1 MCLEDNVFNLTHN
14 IILYG
19 SLVLGFLYI
28 SILILKKIKK
38 KKILLNILLTIICIL
53 IVNTINFLLLK
64 KCDDKNNLSTTTKTT
79 LTSNEKNT
87 NATTTVSSE
96 VISTSVTTNA
106 KTTTTTT
113 TTTKLTTKITTT
125 TTKSSTK
132 EGYVGTSSK
141 GYTITY
147 KNGAYYVDNYLIV
160 NKTYKLDKNFVPL
173 NPYKSVPSS
182 GFARDPLD
190 KDAYNAWNEMLSDS
204 KAIGLNLWAQSG
216 YRSYSYQSD
225 LYNNYVKRKG
235 KAAADTSS
243 ARPGNSEHQTGLAF
257 DLNTIT
263 TDFKDTKEG
272 IWIANN
278 CYLYGYILRYPEGST
293 SETGYI
299 FEPWH
304 IRYVGKDLAKKLYN
318 SGSWITM
325 ENYFGLTSVYPD

>member
-64 KCDDKNNLSTTTKTT
+64 KCDDKNNLSTTTRTT

-113 TTTKLTTKITTT
+113 AKLTTKITTT

-182 GFARDPLD
+182 GFASDPLD

-225 LYNNYVKRKG
+225 LYNSYVKRKG

-263 TDFKDTKEG
+263 TGFKDTKEG

>member
-113 TTTKLTTKITTT
+113 TAKLTTKITTT
-125 TTKSSTK
+125 TAKSSTK

-225 LYNNYVKRKG
+225 LYNSYVKRKG

-263 TDFKDTKEG
+263 TGFKDTKEG

>member
-113 TTTKLTTKITTT
+113 AKLTTKITTT

-173 NPYKSVPSS
+173 NPYKSVTTS
-182 GFARDPLD
+182 GFASDPLD
-190 KDAYNAWNEMLSDS
+190 KDAYNAWNDMISDS
-204 KAIGLNLWAQSG
+204 KVIGLNLWAQSG

-225 LYNNYVKRKG
+225 LYNSYVKRKG

-263 TDFKDTKEG
+263 TGFKDTKEG

>member
-14 IILYG
+14 LILYG

-64 KCDDKNNLSTTTKTT
+64 KCDDKNNLS
-79 LTSNEKNT
+79 
-87 NATTTVSSE
+87 
-96 VISTSVTTNA
+96 
-106 KTTTTTT
+106 
-113 TTTKLTTKITTT
+113 T

-225 LYNNYVKRKG
+225 LYNSYVKRKG

-263 TDFKDTKEG
+263 TGFKDTKEG

>member
-64 KCDDKNNLSTTTKTT
+64 KCDDKNNLSTTTRTT

-113 TTTKLTTKITTT
+113 AKLTTKITTT

-182 GFARDPLD
+182 GFASDPLD

-263 TDFKDTKEG
+263 TGFKDTKEG

>member
-64 KCDDKNNLSTTTKTT
+64 KCDDKNNLSTTTRTT

-113 TTTKLTTKITTT
+113 AKLTTKITTT

-225 LYNNYVKRKG
+225 LYNSYVKRKG

-263 TDFKDTKEG
+263 TGFKDTKEG